1 MSLQE
6 AVSVAVGYLFV
17 HVNGAVSLDLVL
29 DLVARCV
36 VSEVVGG
43 VGVAVAMD
51 WVHIHAVRVVMTVV
65 MSVMVS
71 IVVGIVHN
79 GVVDV
84 MVAIVMTIIVSIV
97 VGVSLVVSW
106 LGHDWVSVV
115 VSMVMGVARWGNLVL
130 LSVGV
135 LGGVGS
141 LVVVSGSVVRVDWL
155 GVGVTVDINDWMV
168 VV

>member
-1 MSLQE
+1 M
-6 AVSVAVGYLFV
+6 
-17 HVNGAVSLDLVL
+17 
-29 DLVARCV
+29 
-36 VSEVVGG
+36 GG

-51 WVHIHAVRVVMTVV
+51 WVHVHAVRVV

-71 IVVGIVHN
+71 IVVGIVVGIVHN

-84 MVAIVMTIIVSIV
+84 MVAVMMTIVVGIV

-106 LGHDWVSVV
+106 LSHNWVSVV
-115 VSMVMGVARWGNLVL
+115 VSVVVGVARWGNLVL
-130 LSVGV
+130 LSVAV
-135 LGGVGS
+135 LGGVSS

-155 GVGVTVDINDWMV
+155 GVGVAVDIDDWMV